1 MQQLYLTGDGASAS
15 AAQLMNAL
23 NVPFSGFQLTPV
35 RVGGSLRGE
44 ALHLLLPPPK
54 PRLNDVL
61 CRVRL
66 TEKDWLLLPQVMEE
80 IAAPGLCGTFST
92 RTPILIDRIEPEM
105 LACPAFCDALMQVQ
119 AREQLAIFVVADG
132 AEKPLQQMMPENRQR
147 WFSAP
152 DTSGGDARG
161 SGHAAVVTII
171 MCFLANSNLFP
182 LRFKGKMGYTEH
194 VRWNERSDEHA

>member
-1 MQQLYLTGDGASAS
+1 MMEESSD
-15 AAQLMNAL
+15 AAA
-23 NVPFSGFQLTPV
+23 VPDRRRGFGKRRTAYERAECAVFRLPTDP
-35 RVGGSLRGE
+35 RARWR
-44 ALHLLLPPPK
+44 LLPPPK

-152 DTSGGDARG
+152 DTRAETLVE
-161 SGHAAVVTII
+161 AA
-171 MCFLANSNLFP
+171 M
-182 LRFKGKMGYTEH
+182 LRL
-194 VRWNERSDEHA
+194 

>member
-1 MQQLYLTGDGASAS
+1 MKITPAYTAPILSSTQSKV
-15 AAQLMNAL
+15 
-23 NVPFSGFQLTPV
+23 NVETYEQSVDRYNEGKHL
-35 RVGGSLRGE
+35 E

-61 CRVRL
+61 CRVQL

-105 LACPAFCDALMQVQ
+105 LACPAFCNALMQVQ

-152 DTSGGDARG
+152 DTRAETLVE
-161 SGHAAVVTII
+161 AA
-171 MCFLANSNLFP
+171 M
-182 LRFKGKMGYTEH
+182 LRL
-194 VRWNERSDEHA
+194 

>member
-44 ALHLLLPPPK
+44 ALHL
-54 PRLNDVL
+54 LNDVL

-152 DTSGGDARG
+152 DTPAETLVE
-161 SGHAAVVTII
+161 AA
-171 MCFLANSNLFP
+171 M
-182 LRFKGKMGYTEH
+182 LRL
-194 VRWNERSDEHA
+194 

>member
-44 ALHLLLPPPK
+44 ALH
-54 PRLNDVL
+54 
-61 CRVRL
+61 
-66 TEKDWLLLPQVMEE
+66 LPQVMEE

-152 DTSGGDARG
+152 DTPAETLVE
-161 SGHAAVVTII
+161 AA
-171 MCFLANSNLFP
+171 M
-182 LRFKGKMGYTEH
+182 LRL
-194 VRWNERSDEHA
+194 

>member
-23 NVPFSGFQLTPV
+23 NVPFSGFRLTPV
-35 RVGGSLRGE
+35 HLGGSLRGE

-92 RTPILIDRIEPEM
+92 RTPILIDRIELEM
-105 LACPAFCDALMQVQ
+105 
-119 AREQLAIFVVADG
+119 
-132 AEKPLQQMMPENRQR
+132 
-147 WFSAP
+147 W
-152 DTSGGDARG
+152 
-161 SGHAAVVTII
+161 
-171 MCFLANSNLFP
+171 
-182 LRFKGKMGYTEH
+182 H
-194 VRWNERSDEHA
+194 VRRSATR

>member
-92 RTPILIDRIEPEM
+92 RTPILIDRIELEM

-132 AEKPLQQMMPENRQR
+132 QKSRC
-147 WFSAP
+147 S
-152 DTSGGDARG
+152 
-161 SGHAAVVTII
+161 
-171 MCFLANSNLFP
+171 
-182 LRFKGKMGYTEH
+182 K
-194 VRWNERSDEHA
+194 

>member
-15 AAQLMNAL
+15 AAPLMNAL
-23 NVPFSGFQLTPV
+23 NVPFSGFRLTPV
-35 RVGGSLRGE
+35 HLGGSLRGE

-105 LACPAFCDALMQVQ
+105 Q
-119 AREQLAIFVVADG
+119 AREQRVIFVVADG

-152 DTSGGDARG
+152 DTRAETLVE
-161 SGHAAVVTII
+161 AA
-171 MCFLANSNLFP
+171 M
-182 LRFKGKMGYTEH
+182 LRL
-194 VRWNERSDEHA
+194 

>member
-23 NVPFSGFQLTPV
+23 NVPFSGFRLTPV

-152 DTSGGDARG
+152 ETPAETLVE
-161 SGHAAVVTII
+161 AA
-171 MCFLANSNLFP
+171 M
-182 LRFKGKMGYTEH
+182 LRL
-194 VRWNERSDEHA
+194 

>member
-15 AAQLMNAL
+15 AAQLVNAL
-23 NVPFSGFQLTPV
+23 NMPFSGFQLTPV
-35 RVGGSLRGE
+35 HLGGDLRGE

-92 RTPILIDRIEPEM
+92 RTPILIDRILPEM
-105 LACPAFCDALMQVQ
+105 LACPSFCDALIQVQ
-119 AREQLAIFVVADG
+119 AREQLAIFVAADG
-132 AEKPLQQMMPENRQR
+132 AEAPLRQLMPENRQR

-152 DTSGGDARG
+152 DTPAETLVE
-161 SGHAAVVTII
+161 AAV
-171 MCFLANSNLFP
+171 
-182 LRFKGKMGYTEH
+182 LRL
-194 VRWNERSDEHA
+194 

>member
-66 TEKDWLLLPQVMEE
+66 TEKRL
-80 IAAPGLCGTFST
+80 AAPAAGDGGN
-92 RTPILIDRIEPEM
+92 RR
-105 LACPAFCDALMQVQ
+105 AGAVRNVQ
-119 AREQLAIFVVADG
+119 HAHAHPHR
-132 AEKPLQQMMPENRQR
+132 
-147 WFSAP
+147 P
-152 DTSGGDARG
+152 D
-161 SGHAAVVTII
+161 
-171 MCFLANSNLFP
+171 
-182 LRFKGKMGYTEH
+182 
-194 VRWNERSDEHA
+194 

>member
-1 MQQLYLTGDGASAS
+1 MEKIR
-15 AAQLMNAL
+15 QLMPEKAMMEESSDAAA
-23 NVPFSGFQLTPV
+23 VPDRRRCFGKRRAAYERAECAVSGFQLTPV

-66 TEKDWLLLPQVMEE
+66 TEKGWLLLPQVMEE

-105 LACPAFCDALMQVQ
+105 LVCPAFCDALMQVQ

-152 DTSGGDARG
+152 DTPAETLVE
-161 SGHAAVVTII
+161 AA
-171 MCFLANSNLFP
+171 M
-182 LRFKGKMGYTEH
+182 LRL
-194 VRWNERSDEHA
+194 

>member
-23 NVPFSGFQLTPV
+23 NVPFSGFRLTPV

-66 TEKDWLLLPQVMEE
+66 TKKDWLLLPQVMEE
-80 IAAPGLCGTFST
+80 IAAPGLCERSARARLSSST
-92 RTPILIDRIEPEM
+92 GL
-105 LACPAFCDALMQVQ
+105 
-119 AREQLAIFVVADG
+119 
-132 AEKPLQQMMPENRQR
+132 NRKC
-147 WFSAP
+147 W
-152 DTSGGDARG
+152 
-161 SGHAAVVTII
+161 
-171 MCFLANSNLFP
+171 
-182 LRFKGKMGYTEH
+182 H
-194 VRWNERSDEHA
+194 VRRSATR

>member
-1 MQQLYLTGDGASAS
+1 MMEESSD
-15 AAQLMNAL
+15 AAA
-23 NVPFSGFQLTPV
+23 VPDRRRGFGKRRTAYERAECAVFRLPV
-35 RVGGSLRGE
+35 DPVHLGGSLRGE

-92 RTPILIDRIEPEM
+92 RTPILIDRIELEM

-152 DTSGGDARG
+152 DTPAETLVE
-161 SGHAAVVTII
+161 AA
-171 MCFLANSNLFP
+171 M
-182 LRFKGKMGYTEH
+182 LRL
-194 VRWNERSDEHA
+194 

>member
-23 NVPFSGFQLTPV
+23 NVPFSGFRLTPV

-132 AEKPLQQMMPENRQR
+132 AETPLQQMMPENRQR

-152 DTSGGDARG
+152 DTGGDARG

-171 MCFLANSNLFP
+171 MRFLANSNLFP

>member
-1 MQQLYLTGDGASAS
+1 M
-15 AAQLMNAL
+15 
-23 NVPFSGFQLTPV
+23 
-35 RVGGSLRGE
+35 
-44 ALHLLLPPPK
+44 
-54 PRLNDVL
+54 L

-147 WFSAP
+147 GFSAP
-152 DTSGGDARG
+152 DTRAETLVE
-161 SGHAAVVTII
+161 AA
-171 MCFLANSNLFP
+171 M
-182 LRFKGKMGYTEH
+182 LRL
-194 VRWNERSDEHA
+194 

>member
-1 MQQLYLTGDGASAS
+1 MEESSDAAAVPDRRRCFGKRRAAYERAECAVFRLPVDPRAPWRQPARRS
-15 AAQLMNAL
+15 AAPL
-23 NVPFSGFQLTPV
+23 P
-35 RVGGSLRGE
+35 
-44 ALHLLLPPPK
+44 LLLPPPK

-152 DTSGGDARG
+152 DTPAETLVE
-161 SGHAAVVTII
+161 AA
-171 MCFLANSNLFP
+171 M
-182 LRFKGKMGYTEH
+182 LRL
-194 VRWNERSDEHA
+194 

>member
-92 RTPILIDRIEPEM
+92 RTPILIDRIELEM

-152 DTSGGDARG
+152 THRRRRLWKRPCCGCNHH
-161 SGHAAVVTII
+161 HA
-171 MCFLANSNLFP
+171 FFSKF
-182 LRFKGKMGYTEH
+182 
-194 VRWNERSDEHA
+194 

>member
-23 NVPFSGFQLTPV
+23 NVPFSGFRLTPV

-66 TEKDWLLLPQVMEE
+66 TEKT
-80 IAAPGLCGTFST
+80 GCSC
-92 RTPILIDRIEPEM
+92 RR
-105 LACPAFCDALMQVQ
+105 
-119 AREQLAIFVVADG
+119 
-132 AEKPLQQMMPENRQR
+132 
-147 WFSAP
+147 
-152 DTSGGDARG
+152 
-161 SGHAAVVTII
+161 
-171 MCFLANSNLFP
+171 
-182 LRFKGKMGYTEH
+182 
-194 VRWNERSDEHA
+194 

>member
-92 RTPILIDRIEPEM
+92 RTPILIDRIEGGHRLPVRVN
-105 LACPAFCDALMQVQ
+105 LPFYT
-119 AREQLAIFVVADG
+119 AIRD
-132 AEKPLQQMMPENRQR
+132 
-147 WFSAP
+147 SCAP
-152 DTSGGDARG
+152 PKRT
-161 SGHAAVVTII
+161 
-171 MCFLANSNLFP
+171 
-182 LRFKGKMGYTEH
+182 
-194 VRWNERSDEHA
+194 

>member
-1 MQQLYLTGDGASAS
+1 
-15 AAQLMNAL
+15 
-23 NVPFSGFQLTPV
+23 
-35 RVGGSLRGE
+35 
-44 ALHLLLPPPK
+44 
-54 PRLNDVL
+54 
-61 CRVRL
+61 
-66 TEKDWLLLPQVMEE
+66 MEE

-105 LACPAFCDALMQVQ
+105 LVCPAFCDALMQVQ
-119 AREQLAIFVVADG
+119 AREQLAIFVVAEG
-132 AEKPLQQMMPENRQR
+132 AETPLQQMMPEK
-147 WFSAP
+147 SAAVVFRARH
-152 DTSGGDARG
+152 TGGDARR

>member
-1 MQQLYLTGDGASAS
+1 MEKIRQLVPEKAMMEESSD
-15 AAQLMNAL
+15 AAA
-23 NVPFSGFQLTPV
+23 VPDRKRGFGKRRAAYERAECAVFRFPV
-35 RVGGSLRGE
+35 DPRAPWR
-44 ALHLLLPPPK
+44 LLPPPK

-92 RTPILIDRIEPEM
+92 RTPILIDRIELEM

-152 DTSGGDARG
+152 DTPAETLVE
-161 SGHAAVVTII
+161 AA
-171 MCFLANSNLFP
+171 M
-182 LRFKGKMGYTEH
+182 LRL
-194 VRWNERSDEHA
+194 

>member
-66 TEKDWLLLPQVMEE
+66 TEKGWLLLPQVMEE

-105 LACPAFCDALMQVQ
+105 LVCPAFCDALMQVQ

-147 WFSAP
+147 WFPRPTHRRRRSWKRP
-152 DTSGGDARG
+152 CCGCNHH
-161 SGHAAVVTII
+161 HA
-171 MCFLANSNLFP
+171 FLANSNLFP

>member
-15 AAQLMNAL
+15 AAQLVNAL
-23 NVPFSGFQLTPV
+23 NMPFSGFQLTPV
-35 RVGGSLRGE
+35 HLGGDLRGE

-80 IAAPGLCGTFST
+80 IAAPGLCSTSST
-92 RTPILIDRIEPEM
+92 RTPLLIDRITPEM
-105 LACPAFCDALMQVQ
+105 LACPAFCEALMQVQ

-132 AEKPLQQMMPENRQR
+132 AEAPLRQLMPENRQR

-152 DTSGGDARG
+152 DTPAEMLVE
-161 SGHAAVVTII
+161 AA
-171 MCFLANSNLFP
+171 M
-182 LRFKGKMGYTEH
+182 LRL
-194 VRWNERSDEHA
+194 